1 MGFIKSIPLAF
12 NIKYFSKILYAVYL
26 LLLIIVLG
34 TVGYMLIENWSF
46 IDSFYM
52 TIITV
57 STVGYG
63 EVMPLSS
70 MGKIFTSFLII
81 TSFGTFAFA
90 ISSITSYI
98 MGGEYKRYYQNHKL
112 TNMINKLE
120 KHVIVCGLGRV
131 GRQAIKELKAHNKP
145 FVCLERDP
153 EVVEYHRANKQVLAV
168 DGDAAEDS
176 NLIRAGIK
184 EAEAIITTLP
194 NDADN
199 IYVVLA
205 ARELNPNLR
214 IISRASKASSVRK
227 LKIAGANHVIMP
239 DTVGGSHMASLVVSP
254 DVLEFL
260 DNIAITGDA
269 TVNLEEVSFNSL
281 PEDFQNLTISELR
294 ARKVSGCNIIGY
306 KTPDGEFVINPD
318 PDLKIIPNSKLFVLG
333 TPEQIKNLN
342 EVFNIQL

>member
-1 MGFIKSIPLAF
+1 MI
-12 NIKYFSKILYAVYL
+12 
-26 LLLIIVLG
+26 G
-34 TVGYMLIENWSF
+34 TFGYMLIEHWSL

-57 STVGYG
+57 STVGFG

-70 MGKIFTSFLII
+70 AGKIFTSLLII

-90 ISSITSYI
+90 VTSITSYL
-98 MGGEYKRYYQNHKL
+98 MGGEYKRYYTNHKL
-112 TNMINKLE
+112 QNMVNKLE

-131 GRQAIKELKAHNKP
+131 GRQTIKELKAHGKP
-145 FVCLERDP
+145 FVCLERDM
-153 EVVEYHRANKQVLAV
+153 EVVEFNRTNKQVLAV
-168 DGDAAEDS
+168 DGDATEDS

-199 IYVVLA
+199 LYVVLA
-205 ARELNPNLR
+205 ARELNPKLR

-227 LKIAGANHVIMP
+227 LKIAGADHVIMP
-239 DTVGGSHMASLVVSP
+239 DTVGGSHMASLVVTP

-269 TVNLEEVSFNSL
+269 NVNLEEVSFSSL
-281 PEDFQNLTISELR
+281 PEDFKYLTISELR
-294 ARKVSGCNIIGY
+294 ARKVSGCNIVGY
-306 KTPDGEFVINPD
+306 KTPNGEFVVNPD

-333 TPEQIKNLN
+333 TPEQIKKLN
-342 EVFNIQL
+342 EVFHIT